1 MTHISWIG
9 EVRARMQRSEDAL
22 GEVKTASETGKEFV
36 MLNIKYIKVAPT
48 TYLMQFKKGQVK
60 RKGTGLALW
69 YYAPSTSLVAIPTGT
84 SDLPF
89 IFKETTKD
97 YQEVT
102 VQGQLVYR
110 IAEPEK
116 LSSLMN
122 FTLKS
127 EATSKD
133 LSYQSDDPDKLR
145 NRILNLIQVKMS
157 AAIEQME
164 LRESLAASQDLVR
177 LIKSELSSSEVIN
190 TLGLE
195 VIDFSIVAIKPAPET
210 ARALEATVREQL
222 LEQADDAIY
231 KRRNASI
238 EQERVV
244 KENELSTELAVEAK
258 QREIKEEKLKAERS
272 LQEQRR
278 QMKKEQL
285 VAEVEQEEQRQEL
298 VELATENSRKQ
309 ADAKAYDIAATMEAL
324 SKVDAKVLEA
334 MTMGNLDPQ
343 QLLAQAFRELAG
355 GADKIG
361 QLNIA
366 PDLLQS
372 ISGRLQQ

>member
-1 MTHISWIG
+1 
-9 EVRARMQRSEDAL
+9 
-22 GEVKTASETGKEFV
+22 

-60 RKGTGLALW
+60 RKGAGLALW

-84 SDLPF
+84 NDLPF
-89 IFKETTKD
+89 MFKEMTKD
-97 YQEVT
+97 YQEVS

-110 IAEPEK
+110 VAEPER
-116 LSSLMN
+116 LASLMN
-122 FTLKS
+122 FTLS
-127 EATSKD
+127 NDATSKA

-157 AAIEQME
+157 AAIEQMA
-164 LRESLAASQDLVR
+164 LRESLAASQSLVR
-177 LIKSELSSSEVIN
+177 LIKNELAKSEVIQ

-195 VIDFSIVAIKPAPET
+195 IIDFSIVAIKPAPET
-210 ARALEATVREQL
+210 ARALEAAVREQL
-222 LEQADDAIY
+222 LEEADNAIY

-244 KENELSTELAVEAK
+244 KENELNTELAVEAK
-258 QREIKEEKLKAERS
+258 QREIKEEQLRAERS

-278 QMKKEQL
+278 EMAKEML
-285 VAEVEQEEQRQEL
+285 IADVEQEQQRQAL
-298 VELATENSRKQ
+298 VDLSTENSRKQ

-361 QLNIA
+361 QLNIT

-372 ISGRLQQ
+372 LSGRLQS

>member
-1 MTHISWIG
+1 VINFKSKSDLETTSSLDRPSYLWAH
-9 EVRARMQRSEDAL
+9 
-22 GEVKTASETGKEFV
+22 TTGKEFV

-60 RKGTGLALW
+60 RKGPGLALW

-89 IFKETTKD
+89 MFREMTKD
-97 YQEVT
+97 YQEVS

-110 IAEPEK
+110 VAEPER
-116 LSSLMN
+116 LASLMN
-122 FTLKS
+122 FTLS
-127 EATSKD
+127 NDASSKA

-157 AAIEQME
+157 AAIEQMA
-164 LRESLAASQDLVR
+164 LRESLAASQNLVR
-177 LIKSELSSSEVIN
+177 LIKNELANSEVIQ

-195 VIDFSIVAIKPAPET
+195 IIDFSIVAIKPAPET
-210 ARALEATVREQL
+210 ARALEAAVREQL
-222 LEQADDAIY
+222 LEEADNAIY

-244 KENELSTELAVEAK
+244 KENELNTELAVEAK
-258 QREIKEEKLKAERS
+258 QREIKEEQLKAERS

-278 QMKKEQL
+278 QMAKEML
-285 VAEVEQEEQRQEL
+285 IADVEQEQQRQEL
-298 VELATENSRKQ
+298 IDLSTQNSRKQ

-361 QLNIA
+361 QLNIT

-372 ISGRLQQ
+372 LSGRLQS

>member
-1 MTHISWIG
+1 
-9 EVRARMQRSEDAL
+9 
-22 GEVKTASETGKEFV
+22 
-36 MLNIKYIKVAPT
+36 
-48 TYLMQFKKGQVK
+48 MQFKKGKVK
-60 RKGTGLALW
+60 RKGPGLALW
-69 YYAPSTSLVAIPTGT
+69 YFAPSTSLVAVPTGT
-84 SDLPF
+84 NDLPF
-89 IFKETTKD
+89 IFKETTQD

-116 LSSLMN
+116 LASLMN

-127 EATSKD
+127 DSIAKS
-133 LSYQSDDPDKLR
+133 LAYQTEDPDKLR

-157 AAIEQME
+157 ATIELMA
-164 LRESLAASQDLVR
+164 LRESLAASQTLVR
-177 LIKSELSSSEVIN
+177 TIKSELLNSEVLT
-190 TLGLE
+190 TLGIE

-210 ARALEATVREQL
+210 SRALEASVREQL
-222 LEQADDAIY
+222 LQEADEAIY

-258 QREIKEEKLKAERS
+258 QQQIKEERLKAERTI
-272 LQEQRR
+272 QEQRR
-278 QMKKEQL
+278 QMKREQL
-285 VAEVEQEEQRQEL
+285 AAEVDQEQQRQEL

-309 ADAKAYDIAATMEAL
+309 ADAKAYDIGSTMEAL
-324 SKVDAKVLEA
+324 SKVDPKVLEA

-343 QLLAQAFRELAG
+343 QLMAQAFRELAG
-355 GADKIG
+355 NAEKIG

-372 ISGRLQQ
+372 ISGKLQQ